1 MNGGDRG
8 GIDQQILTLLI
19 EDRGPWAVA
28 ELERALGEQLDVA
41 DGIERLR
48 RGGLLH
54 RVGEFVF
61 TSRAAREA
69 AEAWGPLTATREGGC

>member
-1 MNGGDRG
+1 
-8 GIDQQILTLLI
+8 
-19 EDRGPWAVA
+19 
-28 ELERALGEQLDVA
+28 VA